1 MLPADEGITRNEP
14 LLPRSASFGQG
25 RAFDPLKASGIAGI
39 AGIAGLRNAFEGD
52 ALAIK
57 SACMLAATCS
67 LVVGVLGVLN
77 PFSLLSP
84 LHLLTCLYVV
94 PLSVVSLALE
104 VEITPLEPFY
114 AWVTVWMRTLTL
126 QRGRGFFLVVLGTL
140 VTGLGGPLS
149 FLVGLLDIAAGAL
162 SVWNAQ
168 QAQPVAAEDAEN
180 SSPSRPG
187 SRAAPGDVPRLA
199 FRRRVLYGMDTM
211 DSAELVALC
220 LELGVRL
227 DARGRVAALAILDP
241 QQDGRITEDA
251 FCAWWESQRGMPA
264 L

>member
-1 MLPADEGITRNEP
+1 MHPADEGIARNEP

-25 RAFDPLKASGIAGI
+25 RAFDPLSKVSVFTSN
-39 AGIAGLRNAFEGD
+39 LKNAFEGD

-57 SACMLAATCS
+57 SACMLAAACS
-67 LVVGVLGVLN
+67 LVVGMLGVLN

-94 PLSVVSLALE
+94 PLSGISLALE
-104 VEITPLEPFY
+104 IEIPPLEPFY

-126 QRGRGFFLVVLGTL
+126 QRGRGFLLVVLGTL

-149 FLVGLLDIAAGAL
+149 FLAGVLDIAAGAL
-162 SVWNAQ
+162 SLWNAN
-168 QAQPVAAEDAEN
+168 QAQPVATQDLEN
-180 SSPSRPG
+180 SSPRPG
-187 SRAAPGDVPRLA
+187 SGAAPGDVPRLA

-241 QQDGRITEDA
+241 QQDGRIHEDA
-251 FCAWWESQRGMPA
+251 FCVWWESQRGAPSTT
-264 L
+264 